1 MRGVL
6 LLTVPQLY
14 NSAGNALTGPIAYA
28 LVRIGFA
35 CLALG
40 GLYLTYVG
48 WTAKGDPQTR
58 T

>member
-6 LLTVPQLY
+6 LRTVPELY
-14 NSAGNALTGPIAYA
+14 NSAGDALTGPIAYA
-28 LVRIGFA
+28 LVRIGSA

-40 GLYLTYVG
+40 GLYLTFVG